1 MFSDGF
7 LPGSRTRRIFQV
19 LLIGLL
25 STIVSWSFSNL
36 EFADSL
42 ERSTLDL
49 RFRLSPAPAKA
60 DSSIV
65 LVLLDG
71 GSMDQLPFPVPR
83 QLYSD
88 VLMILQDWG
97 ASAVGFDI
105 LFDLPSIY
113 SVTEDSIF
121 GSVASDGRTVF
132 VMSLLQREDGSPV
145 PENAIIDISGDFSDL
160 DSAFSCIPPCRMIAQ
175 GVPLLGSSND
185 RQDPDGVFR
194 NIRLLSVTPD
204 GIAASLPV
212 ALAWLALD
220 KPEMSVD
227 NDRFTLGDNSFPI
240 DDGCRLQLRYHG
252 PAGTYRSLPLADLVA
267 ALNARAT
274 GSPCPVDSSLFN
286 EALVLIGYAAPAL
299 YDLKPTPYS
308 ARCPGV
314 EVLATALDNLLNGD
328 CLYHIRGWMSVIT
341 ALLVSLFAALFLSAV
356 KKIPLG
362 ASLAVLPPLLLLVVS
377 LLLFRRGIWI
387 DTVWP
392 VSSGV
397 LTILSGGI
405 FLFSSENR
413 RKQEIRTA
421 FSQYLSPDVVDR
433 VTEHP
438 ETLVLGGDRRVM
450 TTFFS
455 DIRGFTGIS
464 EKLSPEELVSL
475 LNRYLTAMTDIIL
488 ETGGTVDKFEGDA
501 IMAFWGAPIELDD
514 HAERACSAAL
524 QCQNEHIE
532 MNLQLAA
539 EGYPELITRIG
550 LSTGEMVVGNMG
562 SSKRF
567 DYTVMGSTVNLGSRL
582 EGANKVYGTSIMVP
596 EETCIKASDD
606 FVFRELD
613 TIRVVGQKIPV
624 NVFEL
629 ICAKDDLTDSRKKI
643 LECYSEA
650 LKLYR
655 AGRFE
660 DAEQRFSMID
670 DAPSIVMAE
679 RCSHLTEEYRNSD
692 KDWDGIFN
700 LSSK

>member
-1 MFSDGF
+1 MFSNPF

-49 RFRLSPAPAKA
+49 RFRLSPTPEEA

-65 LVLLDG
+65 LILLDG

-97 ASAVGFDI
+97 ANAVGFDI

-113 SVTEDSIF
+113 SVSEDSIF
-121 GSVASDGRTVF
+121 GSVASDGKTAF

-145 PENAIIDISGDFSDL
+145 PFNAIIDISGDFSDL
-160 DSAFSCIPPCRMIAQ
+160 DSVFSCIPPCQMIAQ
-175 GVPLLGSSND
+175 GVPQLGSSND
-185 RQDPDGVFR
+185 IQDPDGVFR
-194 NIRLLSVTPD
+194 NIRLLSVTPN

-227 NDRFTLGDNSFPI
+227 NDRFTLGENSFPI
-240 DDGCRLQLRYHG
+240 EDGCRLQLKYHG
-252 PAGTYRSLPLADLVA
+252 PAGTYRSLPLVDLVA

-274 GSPCPVDSSLFN
+274 GSSCPVDSSLFN
-286 EALVLIGYAAPAL
+286 GAIVLLGYAAPAL

-308 ARCPGV
+308 AMCPGV
-314 EVLATALDNLLNGD
+314 EVLATALDNLLSGD
-328 CLYHIRGWMSVIT
+328 CLHHIQGWMSVIT
-341 ALLVSLFAALFLSAV
+341 ALLVSLFSALFLSAV
-356 KKIPLG
+356 RKIPLG
-362 ASLAVLPPLLLLVVS
+362 ASLAMLPPVLLLVVS
-377 LLLFRRGIWI
+377 LLLFRSGIWI
-387 DTVWP
+387 DTLWP

-421 FSQYLSPDVVDR
+421 FSQYLSPNVVAR

-455 DIRGFTGIS
+455 DIWGFTGIS
-464 EKLSPEELVSL
+464 EKLSPEELVAL
-475 LNRYLTAMTDIIL
+475 LNRYLTIMTDIIL

-501 IMAFWGAPIELDD
+501 IIAFWGAPIELDD

-524 QCQNEHIE
+524 QCQNEHVE

-539 EGYPELITRIG
+539 EGYPELVTRIG

-582 EGANKVYGTSIMVP
+582 EGVNKVYGTSIMVP
-596 EETCIKASDD
+596 EKTYSDASDA
-606 FVFRELD
+606 FIFRELD

-629 ICAKDDLTDSRKKI
+629 ICAKDDLTDSQKKI
-643 LECYSEA
+643 LESYSEA

-655 AGRFE
+655 EGRFE
-660 DAEQRFSMID
+660 DAKKKFSLID
-670 DAPSIVMAE
+670 DPPSIVMAE
-679 RCSHLTEEYRNSD
+679 RCRHLMEEYGDSD
-692 KDWDGIFN
+692 KDWDGVFN